1 MKYSLEAPKPGGTF
15 AAASAAFVRLHERR
29 VEQETLKEWERRERA
44 AGNWWGRHGASRI
57 ELEEGQTHR
66 VAEQWVPKAQLL
78 TKYKALMA
86 DLQALREE
94 EPNMRVVV
102 FTEYDEVQERLVDML
117 RSEATGSS
125 GGSSATSAA
134 GSRAGSGSAGS
145 SSSRSSRLAARAASA
160 APDGASGSPDGPPDG
175 AAGASGSPDGASDGA
190 AGASGSPDGA
200 SDGVPLLGRDGLDGE
215 EGGTAGATGRDAA
228 TGSAAN
234 AKDGAAAGTG
244 LKGVQLFEF
253 NAKTAPVAR
262 HKRIKDFQGGGDEGA
277 KVFVVTYRT
286 AAVGITLTAANR
298 VYLFEPAL
306 DPAQEVQAAGRI
318 HRLGQTKE
326 VNVLAI

>member
-1 MKYSLEAPKPGGTF
+1 MKYSLESPKPGGTF

-29 VEQETLKEWERRERA
+29 VEEETLKDWEKRERA
-44 AGNWWGRHGASRI
+44 AGNWWGTHGASRI

-66 VAEQWVPKAQLL
+66 AVEQWVPRAQLL

-117 RSEATGSS
+117 RSEATGPS
-125 GGSSATSAA
+125 GGSGATSAA

-145 SSSRSSRLAARAASA
+145 RSYRSSRLAARAASA
-160 APDGASGSPDGPPDG
+160 EPDGASGSPAGSPDC
-175 AAGASGSPDGASDGA
+175 AAGASGSPERA
-190 AGASGSPDGA
+190 P
-200 SDGVPLLGRDGLDGE
+200 DGVPVLGPDDKGPDELDGE
-215 EGGTAGATGRDAA
+215 EGGTAEATGRGAA
-228 TGSAAN
+228 TGSAAGD
-234 AKDGAAAGTG
+234 KDGAAAGTG
-244 LKGVQLFEF
+244 LKGLQLFEF

-262 HKRIKDFQGGGDEGA
+262 HKRIKDFQGGGDDGA

-326 VNVLAI
+326 VNVLAL

>member
-1 MKYSLEAPKPGGTF
+1 MKYSLESPKPGGTF

-29 VEQETLKEWERRERA
+29 VEEETLKDWEKRERA
-44 AGNWWGRHGASRI
+44 AGNWWGTHGASRV

-66 VAEQWVPKAQLL
+66 AVEQWVPRAQLL

-117 RSEATGSS
+117 RSEATGPS
-125 GGSSATSAA
+125 GGSGATSAA

-145 SSSRSSRLAARAASA
+145 RSYRSSRLAARAASA
-160 APDGASGSPDGPPDG
+160 APDGEPDGASGSPAGSPDG
-175 AAGASGSPDGASDGA
+175 AAGASGSPERA
-190 AGASGSPDGA
+190 P
-200 SDGVPLLGRDGLDGE
+200 DGVPLLGPDDLDGE
-215 EGGTAGATGRDAA
+215 EGGTAEATGRGAA
-228 TGSAAN
+228 TGSAAGD
-234 AKDGAAAGTG
+234 KDGAAAGTG
-244 LKGVQLFEF
+244 LKGLQLFEF

-262 HKRIKDFQGGGDEGA
+262 HKRIKDFQGGGDDGA

-326 VNVLAI
+326 VNVLAL

>member
-1 MKYSLEAPKPGGTF
+1 VKYSLEAPKPGGTF

-86 DLQALREE
+86 DLQALREV

-160 APDGASGSPDGPPDG
+160 APDGASGSPDG
-175 AAGASGSPDGASDGA
+175 ASDGA
-190 AGASGSPDGA
+190 AGAFGSPDGA
-200 SDGVPLLGRDGLDGE
+200 SDGVPLLGPDGLDGE
-215 EGGTAGATGRDAA
+215 EGGTAGATGRGAA

-234 AKDGAAAGTG
+234 AKDVAAAGTG

>member
-1 MKYSLEAPKPGGTF
+1 MTYSLESPKPGGTF

-29 VEQETLKEWERRERA
+29 VEEETLKE
-44 AGNWWGRHGASRI
+44 
-57 ELEEGQTHR
+57 
-66 VAEQWVPKAQLL
+66 QWVPRAQLL

-145 SSSRSSRLAARAASA
+145 RSYRSSRLAARAASA
-160 APDGASGSPDGPPDG
+160 APDGEPDGASGSPAGSPDG
-175 AAGASGSPDGASDGA
+175 AAGASGSPERA
-190 AGASGSPDGA
+190 A
-200 SDGVPLLGRDGLDGE
+200 DGVPLLGPDDLDGE
-215 EGGTAGATGRDAA
+215 EGGTAEATGRGAA
-228 TGSAAN
+228 TGSGAGD
-234 AKDGAAAGTG
+234 KDGAAAGTG
-244 LKGVQLFEF
+244 LKGLQLFEF

-262 HKRIKDFQGGGDEGA
+262 HKRIKDFQGGGDDGA

-326 VNVLAI
+326 VNVLAL

>member
-1 MKYSLEAPKPGGTF
+1 MTYSLESPKPGGTF

-29 VEQETLKEWERRERA
+29 VEEETLKEWEKRERA
-44 AGNWWGRHGASRI
+44 AGNWWGTHGASRV

-66 VAEQWVPKAQLL
+66 VVEQWVPRAQLL

-117 RSEATGSS
+117 RSEATRSS
-125 GGSSATSAA
+125 GGSGATSAA
-134 GSRAGSGSAGS
+134 GSRAGSGSAASAGS
-145 SSSRSSRLAARAASA
+145 RSYRSSRLAARAASA
-160 APDGASGSPDGPPDG
+160 EPDGASGSPAGSPDG
-175 AAGASGSPDGASDGA
+175 AAGASGSPERA
-190 AGASGSPDGA
+190 P
-200 SDGVPLLGRDGLDGE
+200 DGVPVLCPDDKGPEELDGE
-215 EGGTAGATGRDAA
+215 EGGTAEATGRGAA
-228 TGSAAN
+228 TGSAASD
-234 AKDGAAAGTG
+234 KDGAAAGTG
-244 LKGVQLFEF
+244 LKGLQLFEF

-262 HKRIKDFQGGGDEGA
+262 HKRIKDFQGGGDDGA

-326 VNVLAI
+326 VNVLAL

>member
-160 APDGASGSPDGPPDG
+160 APDGASGSPDG
-175 AAGASGSPDGASDGA
+175 
-190 AGASGSPDGA
+190 A
-200 SDGVPLLGRDGLDGE
+200 SDGVPLLGPDGLDGE
-215 EGGTAGATGRDAA
+215 EGGTAGATGRGAA

-234 AKDGAAAGTG
+234 AKDVAAAGTG